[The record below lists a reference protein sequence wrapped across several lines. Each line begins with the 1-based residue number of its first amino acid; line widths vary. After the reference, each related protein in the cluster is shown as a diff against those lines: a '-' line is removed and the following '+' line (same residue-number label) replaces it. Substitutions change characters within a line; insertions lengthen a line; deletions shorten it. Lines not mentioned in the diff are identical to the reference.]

1 MKRSVLLLGSLAFL
15 VSCASAPTTQTAPTP
30 SPKPVAAALDKPT
43 YPVQRGTV
51 VDQLQLSGRV
61 GAVQQQDLSFTQ
73 DGHLKT
79 LYVTRTSVI
88 TAGQLLAELDLGEL
102 PNQLRQAQVGLE
114 QAQLAIERDKA
125 KRVFDERRA
134 QLDLEDARAQLA
146 DLGKQS
152 KADDLVKAQAA
163 VQEAQ
168 ATLDQTRSNTSATK
182 TTAEIGLQQATN
194 TLTQAQSSFST
205 AQQNWQHVQDAG
217 TDPIQPSTTE
227 NGKSKPNRLNDAQRQ
242 QYYNTFVQ
250 AQAALR
256 SAESAV
262 AQAQLDYDT
271 ARQNEAPAI
280 KQAEA
285 GLSVAQA
292 QLDALNSGPRAADI
306 AAARRAIQRAELA
319 IEESQQGADPELD
332 KNLASAQLD
341 VERIQSQLA
350 AGQIVAPFDGKIA
363 SIDVRPGDSVQA
375 YKAVISVMNESQLE
389 VVVDYIG
396 SEDATKIGV
405 GQELEL
411 NFARYKGK
419 TVKGTVERLP
429 SKLTNTGSTVNA
441 DTSFHMSY
449 EDKSLD
455 LDVGDLV
462 QVVLTLSRKDDA
474 LWLPPQAVRAFE
486 GRRFVVVKD
495 GDRQRRQDVKVGI
508 ISTDRIEIVEGLKEG
523 DVVIGQ

>member
-15 VSCASAPTTQTAPTP
+15 VGCASAPTTQTAPTP

-73 DGHLKT
+73 DGHIKT

-88 TAGQLLAELDLGEL
+88 TEGQLLAELDLGDL
-102 PNQLRQAQVGLE
+102 PTQLRQAQVSLE
-114 QAQLAIERDKA
+114 QAELARD
-125 KRVFDERRA
+125 RDLQQREFDQRRA
-134 QLDLEDARAQLA
+134 QIDLADARAQLA
-146 DLGKQS
+146 ALS
-152 KADDLVKAQAA
+152 TPPTADALVKAQSA
-163 VQEAQ
+163 VQDAQ
-168 ATLDQTRSNTSATK
+168 ASLDQTRSNTSAAK
-182 TTAEIGLQQATN
+182 TNAEIQLQKATLS
-194 TLTQAQSSFST
+194 LTQVQSGFAT
-205 AQQNWQHVQDAG
+205 AQQNWQHVQDTG
-217 TDPIQPSTTE
+217 TDPMNPTTSE
-227 NGKSKPNRLNDAQRQ
+227 NGQSKPNRLNDAERQ
-242 QYYNTFVQ
+242 QYYDAFIQ

-256 SAESAV
+256 SAEAAV

-280 KQAEA
+280 KQAETA
-285 GLSVAQA
+285 LTVAQA
-292 QLDALNSGPRAADI
+292 ELEALNDGPRSADV

-319 IEESQQGADPELD
+319 IEEAEQGGDSDLD
-332 KNLASAQLD
+332 KEVAQAQLS

-350 AGQIVAPFDGKIA
+350 SGQILAPFDGKIA
-363 SIDVRPGDSVQA
+363 SIDVRPGDAVQA

-419 TVKGTVERLP
+419 TVKGKVERLP
-429 SKLTNTGSTVNA
+429 SKLTNSGSTVNA
-441 DTSFHMSY
+441 DTAFHMSY
-449 EDKSLD
+449 EDKSLE

-462 QVVLTLSRKDDA
+462 QVVLTLQRKDDA

-508 ISTDRIEIVEGLKEG
+508 ISTDRIEILEGLKEG
-523 DVVIGQ
+523 DIIVGQ